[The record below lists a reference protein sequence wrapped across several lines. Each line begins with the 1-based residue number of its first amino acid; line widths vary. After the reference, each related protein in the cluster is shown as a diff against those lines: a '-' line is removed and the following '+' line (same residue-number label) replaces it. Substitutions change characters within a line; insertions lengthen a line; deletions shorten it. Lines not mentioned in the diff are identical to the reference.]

1 MRGYMSKQDNAV
13 WRFFAS
19 VKLALFVLFILAAT
33 SIIGTLIPQNN
44 PPDFYLQQF
53 GPNLTRLFVILDLHR
68 MYNSWWFLALLML
81 FSMNLIICTLDR
93 LPNVWRMVVEDNL
106 ATEPER
112 LEKMGQR
119 TRFAAS
125 DMPAS
130 AADALL
136 GVLRANGWKAK
147 QADQATGTL
156 LFAQKGAWSRLGVYA
171 VHLSILIIFTGAII
185 GALFGFKAGVLIPE
199 GQTVA
204 EVYEYGTN
212 RPIPLGF
219 ELRCDR
225 FDLEYYANGMPKEYR
240 SELTVTD
247 QQRNKTFTRS
257 IEVNDPLSHRG
268 ITFYQAS
275 YEPTNEFLVQI
286 ENPVGKEK
294 KLFRIPAGQQ
304 ISWPGTEISFGIIN
318 MAEGERGNDTRF
330 KIWFSD
336 GKDEPSVF
344 WMPDS
349 VSATITRPDQ
359 EFVFSLKQ
367 MYATG
372 LQVAKDPGVWVV
384 YIGCGLMLIGLYVAF
399 FLSHQRIWVYIRP
412 EGGMTRVLLCGTSNK
427 NKIGFEQ
434 NFARLSEAIKNHPSF
449 TDTEAAS

>member
-1 MRGYMSKQDNAV
+1 MSKEENAV

-44 PPDFYLQQF
+44 PPDFYFQEF
-53 GPNLTRLFVILDLHR
+53 GPNLTRLFLILDFHR
-68 MYNSWWFLALLML
+68 MYNSWWFLMLLML
-81 FSMNLIICTLDR
+81 FSMNLIVCTLDR
-93 LPNVWRMVVEDNL
+93 LPNVWRMVVVDNL
-106 ATEPER
+106 ATPRER
-112 LEKMGQR
+112 LEKMEQR
-119 TRFAAS
+119 AHFVTDTPPAAT
-125 DMPAS
+125 
-130 AADALL
+130 ADAVQGALL
-136 GVLRANGWKAK
+136 ASGWKAK
-147 QADQATGTL
+147 QAEREEGAL
-156 LFAQKGAWSRLGVYA
+156 LFAQKAAWSRLGVYA
-171 VHLSILIIFTGAII
+171 VHLSILIIFIGAII
-185 GALFGFKAGVLIPE
+185 GTLFGFKAGVLIPE
-199 GQTVA
+199 GDTVA

-225 FDLEYYANGMPKEYR
+225 FEIEYYANGMPKEYR

-247 QQRNKTFTRS
+247 QQRNKTFSRS
-257 IEVNDPLSHRG
+257 IEVNDPLDHRG
-268 ITFYQAS
+268 ITFYQSS
-275 YEPTNEFLVQI
+275 YEPTNEFLIQI
-286 ENPVGKEK
+286 DNPATSEK

-304 ISWPGTEISFGIIN
+304 IAWPDTEISFGIIN
-318 MAEGERGNDTRF
+318 MMEGERGNDTRF

-336 GKDEPSVF
+336 GKGEPAVF

-349 VSATITRPDQ
+349 VSATIPRDDQ
-359 EFVFSLKQ
+359 EYTFSLKQ

-412 EGGMTRVLLCGTSNK
+412 EGGTTRVLLCGTSNK
-427 NKIGFEQ
+427 NRVGFERS
-434 NFARLSEAIKNHPSF
+434 FAGVAEKIKQIPSL
-449 TDTEAAS
+449 TETEVAS